1 MRPREGRFLINQN
14 CKFDL
19 KGVGLLSAK
28 PMGTFIVKNIV
39 TALLVALIVSGC
51 SSAPKP
57 KQPDESNRQPIN
69 KTMPA
74 EVQGAIK

>member
-1 MRPREGRFLINQN
+1 MGRFLINQN

-39 TALLVALIVSGC
+39 TALLVALIVYRLQLC
-51 SSAPKP
+51 
-57 KQPDESNRQPIN
+57 
-69 KTMPA
+69 T
-74 EVQGAIK
+74 